1 MGLTGLTRAWASMT
15 GLGPHTRRRAP
26 QMTATAPVFTPSDLE
41 AFHRQGLLR
50 LRGLHARGAMG
61 AVKERILGELARLKV
76 WNKGRAAGGS
86 LNALPPFQQIGRLS
100 SMVKLDL
107 HGALSTP
114 DVQRVV
120 RGLTGKAPQE
130 GQGTQL
136 LMSLPRQGQ
145 WSLNGLNWH
154 VNIAATP
161 DDGIPGVQ
169 AFYLID
175 DVMPQGGATLALAR
189 SHRMPDEATRALRAA
204 LKSPGDVQATLRAGD
219 TEIVEMSGKAGDV
232 FLMDMRVLHTPSINA
247 SKYLRMMATTR
258 FLLRG

>member
-1 MGLTGLTRAWASMT
+1 
-15 GLGPHTRRRAP
+15 
-26 QMTATAPVFTPSDLE
+26 MTATAPVFTPSDLE

-50 LRGLHARGAMG
+50 LSGLHGRAAMA
-61 AVKERILGELARLKV
+61 AVRERILGELARLKV
-76 WNKGRAAGGS
+76 WNKGRAAGGT

-114 DVQRVV
+114 DVHSAI
-120 RGLTGKAPQE
+120 RGLTGQAPLDE
-130 GQGTQL
+130 QGSQL
-136 LMSLPRQGQ
+136 LLSLPRQGH

-154 VNIAATP
+154 VDIAAKP

-169 AFYLID
+169 AFYLLD

-189 SHRMPDEATRALRAA
+189 SHRMPGEAARALRAA
-204 LKSPGDVQATLRAGD
+204 LKSPGDLQAALRAGD

-247 SKYLRMMATTR
+247 SKNLRMMATTR